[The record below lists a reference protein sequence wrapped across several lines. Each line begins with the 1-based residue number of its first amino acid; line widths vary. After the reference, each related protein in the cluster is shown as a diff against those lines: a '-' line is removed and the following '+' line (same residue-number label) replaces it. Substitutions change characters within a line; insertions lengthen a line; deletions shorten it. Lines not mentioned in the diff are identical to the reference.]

1 MTTDD
6 LRTYSDAR
14 LCELLRGSTRLREAA
29 FGELYGR
36 HSSRIYL
43 YCRKILGADAPA
55 EDAFQQTFLR
65 FLKSARSERPMT
77 NVPAFL
83 LRIARNICLNEK
95 RRSGAATIPL
105 DEFRLAVEDVSL
117 ETRELASLVTMA
129 VDLLPEE
136 YREAFVLQAYNGLS
150 YKEIAEIIDAPL
162 STVRNR
168 IVRAKQKIREI
179 LSPYLIEHGH

>member
-1 MTTDD
+1 MTDD
-6 LRTYSDAR
+6 FRTYSDAQ
-14 LCELLRGSTRLREAA
+14 LFELLRGMTPSREAA
-29 FGELYGR
+29 FGELYAR

-43 YCRKILGADAPA
+43 YCRKILGSDTAA

-65 FLKSARSERPMT
+65 FLASADSRRPMT

-83 LRIARNICLNEK
+83 LRIERNICLNEK
-95 RRSGAATIPL
+95 RRAGSVTVPL
-105 DEFRLAVEDVSL
+105 DEFRLAVEDISMEV
-117 ETRELASLVTMA
+117 RELTGLVTMA
-129 VDLLPEE
+129 IDLLPEE

-150 YKEIAEIIDAPL
+150 YKEIAEIIDMPL

-179 LSPYLIEHGH
+179 LSPYLAEHGHH